1 MKRLLF
7 IEDDRLVGRMYQCG
21 LQLEGFQ
28 VEVAEDGEA
37 GLASLSFSK
46 PDLVILD
53 LMLPK
58 LGGVQVLN
66 RIRSQPATTALPVIV
81 LTNAN
86 AASSKMV
93 DEARK
98 AGANAFLNKSET
110 TPPKLLQAVRTHLS
124 PGNLPLDATEV
135 SADHVPVTNLAVNK
149 KPNPVQDFWENLPE
163 VFEDLQR
170 LSQEFL
176 RTEEEIYRILLLSK
190 LHQKVNFLAGASAVK
205 EARAVRRMAAA
216 FKPLLRELEDNPG
229 KINPSTSRTVSQA
242 VDFLGTLIKQAYH
255 APAGD
260 PSTHYEVLVVDDD
273 PLILQAVS
281 HALEKA
287 GLKCTAVQDP
297 FVAYQTLENHN
308 YDLAIIDVRMPGM
321 DGFDLCQK
329 IRLLPA
335 HKLTPVVFLTRLNDF
350 EHRVRSAKSG
360 GNDFIGKP
368 FIFIELAVKAL
379 IHVLRNRLEARHGL
393 APFTPLAST

>member
-37 GLASLSFSK
+37 GLASLNFSK

-66 RIRSQPATTALPVIV
+66 RIRSQPTTTALPVIV

-86 AASSKMV
+86 GNKMV

-98 AGANAFLNKSET
+98 AGANVCLNKSDT

-124 PGNLPLDATEV
+124 PSLASLEV
-135 SADHVPVTNLAVNK
+135 AEIPTDLAPALTLAANK
-149 KPNPVQDFWENLPE
+149 KTNPIQDFWENLPE
-163 VFEDLQR
+163 VLDDLQR
-170 LSQEFL
+170 ISHEFL

-190 LHQKVNFLAGASAVK
+190 LHQKINFLAGASAVK
-205 EARAVRRMAAA
+205 EARTVRRMAAA
-216 FKPLLRELEDNPG
+216 FKPLLKELEDNPA

-255 APAGD
+255 SPSHD
-260 PSTHYEVLVVDDD
+260 PSTPYEVLVVDDD

-281 HALEKA
+281 HALERA
-287 GLKCTAVQDP
+287 GLKSTAFPDP
-297 FVAYQTLENHN
+297 FDAYQSLESHH

-321 DGFDLCQK
+321 DGFELCQK

-379 IHVLRNRLEARHGL
+379 IHVLRSRLDGRHGF
-393 APFTPLAST
+393 APFTPLTSA